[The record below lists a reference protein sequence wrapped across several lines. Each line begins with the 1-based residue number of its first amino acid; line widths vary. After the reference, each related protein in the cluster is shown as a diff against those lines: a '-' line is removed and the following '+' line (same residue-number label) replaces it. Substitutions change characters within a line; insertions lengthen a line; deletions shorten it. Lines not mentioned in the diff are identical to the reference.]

1 MIMVDTKGRTVEN
14 DEADKTS
21 GGTQEAERE
30 LKESI
35 RLNTFK
41 IYSLQEMQDILDK
54 DYAVIVYGNPLHN
67 RVSKK
72 KMVKLNPLDFYYD
85 VEEVQ

>member
-1 MIMVDTKGRTVEN
+1 MVDTKGRTVEN

-21 GGTQEAERE
+21 GGTQEAEAE

-41 IYSLQEMQDILDK
+41 IYSLQEMQDRLQKEMRRAMENGADTQTISAIQDEWNGRPHYPGFK
-54 DYAVIVYGNPLHN
+54 PCRGGG
-67 RVSKK
+67 
-72 KMVKLNPLDFYYD
+72 
-85 VEEVQ
+85 